1 MKNVLYW
8 VTGVGVCIIALYDM
22 MFGCNILKIKKNV
35 KKRRIMYRFKRR
47 WRGRKF
53 SLEEFYEMKA
63 AVEKMNEKLFLHQR
77 VMTLVGTCVCLTYM
91 ASNMGSISVTIQQT
105 SPARSLP

>member
-1 MKNVLYW
+1 MKNALYL
-8 VTGVGVCIIALYDM
+8 VTGVGVCIIALYDII
-22 MFGCNILKIKKNV
+22 FLGNILKIKMNV

-77 VMTLVGTCVCLTYM
+77 VMTLVGACLCLTYM
-91 ASNMGSISVTIQQT
+91 ASNMGKYISDHPTNI
-105 SPARSLP
+105 PARK